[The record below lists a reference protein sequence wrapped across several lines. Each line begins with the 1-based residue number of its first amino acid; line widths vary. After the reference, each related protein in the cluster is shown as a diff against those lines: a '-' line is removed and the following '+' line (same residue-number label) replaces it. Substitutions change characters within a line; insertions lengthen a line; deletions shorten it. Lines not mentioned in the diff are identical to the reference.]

1 MYKLKKR
8 MQSRERVGDN
18 SKKNSRSSNYSGPD
32 ETGTAGRP
40 GEQRN
45 NGSNDSHS
53 MPGLSLIRPSSR
65 SLILKIQLNSRNEF
79 QQLLLGPGAPLWAW
93 PSCNVLGNVISA
105 IGVLIVS
112 IFYQE
117 EGLGTFGK
125 CQNIC
130 TLSTWSTLVSLEFLL
145 FLHRSHFSFQ
155 TISQR
160 ASQTP
165 GSLKYVQ
172 LGK

>member
-1 MYKLKKR
+1 
-8 MQSRERVGDN
+8 
-18 SKKNSRSSNYSGPD
+18 
-32 ETGTAGRP
+32 
-40 GEQRN
+40 
-45 NGSNDSHS
+45 
-53 MPGLSLIRPSSR
+53 MPGLSLIHLSSR

-79 QQLLLGPGAPLWAW
+79 QQLLLSPGAPLWAW

-112 IFYQE
+112 IFYRE
-117 EGLGTFGK
+117 EGIGTFGK

-155 TISQR
+155 THHFPACKSNTRTIKIYP
-160 ASQTP
+160 TE
-165 GSLKYVQ
+165 KMTKIHFYVDIWLVQ
-172 LGK
+172 PETWHPQCHSHSPLPSRDIGHILL